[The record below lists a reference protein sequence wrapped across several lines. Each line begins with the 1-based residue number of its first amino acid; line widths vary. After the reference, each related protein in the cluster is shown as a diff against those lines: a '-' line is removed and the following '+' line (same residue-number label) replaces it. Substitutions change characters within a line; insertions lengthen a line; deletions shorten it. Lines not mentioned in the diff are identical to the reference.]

1 MNPGLA
7 WYVPGGAWLHRLD
20 PRPKLAFVAL
30 GTVALVS
37 LTSIVAL
44 AAFLALVHVALLSAA
59 IPRRRLLELWRIL
72 APLLLVILLV
82 QPLLSPLG
90 DAWLTVGPLRIT
102 PLGLALAVALALR
115 LAAIGFCWYTLLL
128 TTRERDLVQGLVQLG
143 LPDAW
148 GLVLALALRYPTT
161 LRGVYLTVRHAQ
173 QSRGLRLEG
182 RGLLGRARAQFPV
195 LVAMLVTALRS
206 VEQLAM
212 ALEARGFGGRARRSS
227 LRPLRMQAA
236 DWLALALVLA
246 AGGAALAARL
256 LLGFGAAP
264 LSPWPA
270 GPA

>member
-1 MNPGLA
+1 MSAGLA
-7 WYVPGGAWLHRLD
+7 WYQPGDSWLHHLD

-37 LTSIVAL
+37 LTSIVVL
-44 AAFLALVHVALLSAA
+44 SVFLALVHLALLSAGVS
-59 IPRRRLLELWRIL
+59 PGRLLGLWRIL
-72 APLLLVILLV
+72 APLLLVIVLV

-90 DAWLTVGPLRIT
+90 EPWLAVGPLRIT

-148 GLVLALALRYPTT
+148 GLVLALALRYPST
-161 LRGVYLTVRHAQ
+161 LRAVYLTVRDAQ

-195 LVAMLVTALRS
+195 LVAMLVAALRA
-206 VEQLAM
+206 VDQLAM
-212 ALEARGFGGRARRSS
+212 ALEARGFGGRPRRSS
-227 LRPLRMQAA
+227 LRPLRMRLA

-246 AGGAALAARL
+246 AFGAVLAARL
-256 LLGFGAAP
+256 LLGFGAGP
-264 LSPWPA
+264 LDAWPI
-270 GPA
+270 GP